1 MTQVHKYFSIRDGTI
16 PRLLFRFTILKP
28 WVSADS
34 PYFYSLKATKLY
46 ISTINRH
53 FYANIIIIYCK
64 YNKYAVNIILTTQV
78 SLYVN
83 IYNNNK
89 KTLPPPIPTF
99 SICYRIGTNFFFF
112 FLFFS
117 APLSFW
123 YQPDTDTG
131 YWISAISNF

>member
-89 KTLPPPIPTF
+89 TLPPPIPTF

-112 FLFFS
+112 SFFFS
-117 APLSFW
+117 PPFFLVSAW
-123 YQPDTDTG
+123 YW
-131 YWISAISNF
+131 YWVLDQCHL